1 MERGRTVLPKK
12 NSGVTGTSL
21 RKQFQQSLC
30 VLRTSELVRPPTP
43 PSEKMGEQGISSAGF
58 SSTGKLAARRIA
70 GGSRRLRAALTASSD
85 KKNVPF
91 RDFLISF
98 QPVPPSDC
106 LPIFRSFLPFSAM
119 PERPGSLPRYRPRL
133 RRSPPCTRDP
143 RYPGVDPKNPAVCKF
158 CVPDP
163 LR

>member
-12 NSGVTGTSL
+12 TAASRGRRCGNNSNRVFVFFELQNSSGRRLPRARTG
-21 RKQFQQSLC
+21 
-30 VLRTSELVRPPTP
+30 
-43 PSEKMGEQGISSAGF
+43 GERRISSAGF
-58 SSTGKLAARRIA
+58 SSNGKLAARRIA
-70 GGSRRLRAALTASSD
+70 GGSRRLRAAQAASSG

-143 RYPGVDPKNPAVCKF
+143 RCPGGDPKNPAACKF